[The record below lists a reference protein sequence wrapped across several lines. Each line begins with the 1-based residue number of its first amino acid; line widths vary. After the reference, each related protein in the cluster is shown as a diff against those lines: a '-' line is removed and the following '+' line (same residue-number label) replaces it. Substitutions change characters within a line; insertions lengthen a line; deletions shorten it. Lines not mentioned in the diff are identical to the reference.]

1 MAGHAGPHAPQAVDV
16 GMMGEKHRIESRR
29 GEHAHVREP
38 GEVLRIRSPKMDKS
52 VRTRLELAGL
62 FGCAWGRGEHGQLF
76 VAAAAEIRERLRP
89 EDRLH
94 RRWTDVNRRNPV
106 VWTDRAGRIK
116 ERVRRRVRGEA
127 VDLAGKA

>member
-38 GEVLRIRSPKMDKS
+38 GEVLRIRSPKMDEP

-76 VAAAAEIRERLRP
+76 VAAAAERRPARPTGVTRPRPPQRL
-89 EDRLH
+89 LSSS
-94 RRWTDVNRRNPV
+94 RWTSPLLPAAALR
-106 VWTDRAGRIK
+106 
-116 ERVRRRVRGEA
+116 
-127 VDLAGKA
+127 LACC